1 MTTALATLLRTDPL
15 PPVPAGTYECYAIR
29 TGLHIVNLGPRGVS
43 GERAVVQ
50 VWPPAQTK
58 ERQS

>member
-1 MTTALATLLRTDPL
+1 MTTTPATLRRNDPL
-15 PPVPAGTYECYAIR
+15 QPVPAGTYECYAMR

-50 VWPPAQTK
+50 VWPPVQHK
-58 ERQS
+58 GQ

>member
-1 MTTALATLLRTDPL
+1 MTTTLATLQRTDPL
-15 PPVPAGTYECYAIR
+15 PPVPAGTYECYAMR

-50 VWPPAQTK
+50 VWPPVQTK
-58 ERQS
+58 EQQQ